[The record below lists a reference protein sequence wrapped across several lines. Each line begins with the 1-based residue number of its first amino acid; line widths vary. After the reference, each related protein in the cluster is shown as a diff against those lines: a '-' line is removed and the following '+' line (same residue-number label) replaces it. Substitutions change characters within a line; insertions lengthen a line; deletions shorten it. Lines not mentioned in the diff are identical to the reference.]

1 MLLNCLFQERSPFN
15 CREGVALSEGYTV
28 HKLIV
33 KLVFTSQ
40 DFYYQVFQQSN
51 KNVHEKRQQFTHA
64 QTRIC
69 ELLRCSV
76 THDFFFDIQKTRLQL
91 NLVIL
96 QLFASH
102 IKINK

>member
-1 MLLNCLFQERSPFN
+1 
-15 CREGVALSEGYTV
+15 VALSEGYTV

-76 THDFFFDIQKTRLQL
+76 THDFFFLYSE
-91 NLVIL
+91 N
-96 QLFASH
+96 
-102 IKINK
+102 KITVKLSYTTIICIAYQDK